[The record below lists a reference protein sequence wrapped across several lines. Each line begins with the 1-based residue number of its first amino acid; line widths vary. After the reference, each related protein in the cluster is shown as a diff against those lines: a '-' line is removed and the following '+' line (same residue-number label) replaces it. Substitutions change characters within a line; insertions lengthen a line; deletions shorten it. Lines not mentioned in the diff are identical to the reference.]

1 MRDHGQGAKSAG
13 SQTKSELK
21 TGAERFLVH
30 VTSRALDE
38 NWRTP
43 DDFLRHFKPQDLMAS
58 LEKAPDLRA
67 ALLVKAA
74 GVHEKIARKKSTSS
88 AAEDLRIALDER
100 VTTAAEVL
108 ALFPPDDR
116 VRFLDK
122 GKLWAFVT
130 EEQFWTDAKD
140 AKDRDRNIDR
150 VLFLVEQALEQHLVT
165 LQDVADGLTFEAIAS
180 RLPKAELEKV
190 VLHALKTGRRKA
202 ALTEPSL
209 LEVVPLRDLLKYVP
223 LEHTYKGVVVAKIA
237 QPSGFIGGD
246 EGWDAGA
253 ASIKGEAKPKVEA
266 PEKPLE
272 SKIEAKVEAPQPAP
286 APEKQTSSPPPAPVE
301 EAKETVE
308 ASELL
313 DDNDPAV
320 VDEEVDNLVPSTRTA
335 AEEERAAAC
344 SIGCAPSTACPRST
358 QTSTPLLLS
367 IDSMYADL
375 LSASTDEAREMCIR
389 ESFPNEQQLTTA
401 LLALI
406 TLLDPSIDVNDPVIK
421 EADVDSL
428 IKVVLFEERHRYEQA
443 HPSQRPPTPPP
454 PANVSGPRRS
464 LDAAAAAARLERS
477 ATSAAP
483 AAGRAEALS
492 RPSGITR

>member
-1 MRDHGQGAKSAG
+1 MAKGQNAAG

-130 EEQFWTDAKD
+130 EEQFWSDAKD

-165 LQDVADGLTFEAIAS
+165 LQDVADGLTFETIAS

-246 EGWDAGA
+246 EGWDASA
-253 ASIKGEAKPKVEA
+253 ASIRGEAKAKVEA
-266 PEKPLE
+266 PEKSVE
-272 SKIEAKVEAPQPAP
+272 SKVESKVEAPQPPP
-286 APEKQTSSPPPAPVE
+286 APEKQKSSPPPSPVE

-335 AEEERAAAC
+335 AEEEARRRVLDRLRTINRLPPKHADL
-344 SIGCAPSTACPRST
+344 
-358 QTSTPLLLS
+358 STPLLLS

-464 LDAAAAAARLERS
+464 LTPPPLPRGS
-477 ATSAAP
+477 NAP
-483 AAGRAEALS
+483 LPPPPPPPAELK
-492 RPSGITR
+492 R